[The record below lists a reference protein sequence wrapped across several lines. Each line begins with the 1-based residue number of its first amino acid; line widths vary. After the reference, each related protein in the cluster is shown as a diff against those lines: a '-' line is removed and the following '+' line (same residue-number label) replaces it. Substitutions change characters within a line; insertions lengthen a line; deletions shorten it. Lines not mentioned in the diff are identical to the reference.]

1 MEKKNN
7 RILSVDVL
15 RGFDMFWLIGGAGL
29 AMAFFKLFPA
39 ELRDVLLPQFEH
51 VEWEG
56 FHFYD
61 LIFPLFEFVMGMSIV
76 FSLSKIVT
84 KSDKKAAYKRIF
96 KRVVILYLLGII
108 YYGGLGNVWPEIRLV
123 GVLPRLAFTYGI
135 AAVLFLNTNLRG
147 LIITA
152 VSILVG
158 YWILFSFV
166 PVPGV
171 GHPSVSPDAHWSKY
185 IDELF
190 LPGLTRDGTWD
201 NCGILGTF
209 PAVVNVLFGIFASL
223 ILIEKKITDKKRV
236 LYLIGGGLILV
247 ISGYLWSFQLPII
260 KKIWTPT
267 YVFVSGGY
275 SFMLMGLFYWIIDVL
290 HFKKWT
296 LMFVWIGV
304 NPITIYMLTNIFSFQ
319 GLARRFVGGNIA
331 MFVGDEFSP
340 LLLKTASI
348 ALVLL
353 LLRFMFNKKIFIKV

>member
-1 MEKKNN
+1 M
-7 RILSVDVL
+7 
-15 RGFDMFWLIGGAGL
+15 
-29 AMAFFKLFPA
+29 
-39 ELRDVLLPQFEH
+39 RDVLLPQFEH
-51 VEWEG
+51 VAWEG

-84 KSDKKAAYKRIF
+84 KSDKKAAYKRIL
-96 KRVVILYLLGII
+96 KRVIKLYLLGII

-135 AAVLFLNTNLRG
+135 AAVLFLNMNLRG

-152 VSILVG
+152 ITILIG
-158 YWILFSFV
+158 YWILLSFV

-171 GHPSVSPDAHWSKY
+171 GVPSVSPDAHWAKY
-185 IDELF
+185 IDEHL
-190 LPGLTRDGTWD
+190 LPGMMHDGTWD

-209 PAVVNVLFGIFASL
+209 PAIVNVLFGIFASL
-223 ILIEKKITDKKRV
+223 ILIGKKITDKKRV
-236 LYLIGGGLILV
+236 LYLVGGGGLLV
-247 ISGYLWSFQLPII
+247 IIGYLWSFQLPII

-267 YVFVSGGY
+267 YVLVSGGY
-275 SFMLMGLFYWIIDVL
+275 SFMLMGLFYWIIDIL

-319 GLARRFVGGNIA
+319 GLARRFVGGNVA
-331 MFVGDEFSP
+331 MFVGDELSP
-340 LLLKTASI
+340 LLLKTVSI
-348 ALVLL
+348 ALALL
-353 LLRFMFNKKIFIKV
+353 LLRFMYNKKIFIKV

>member
-1 MEKKNN
+1 MEKKNS

-29 AMAFFKLFPA
+29 AIAFVKLFPT
-39 ELRDVLLPQFEH
+39 ELSDILIPQFEH

-76 FSLSKIVT
+76 FSLSKIIT

-108 YYGGLGNVWPEIRLV
+108 YYGGLANVWPEIRLV

-185 IDELF
+185 IDEHF
-190 LPGLTRDGTWD
+190 LPGMMHDGTWD

-223 ILIEKKITDKKRV
+223 ILIEKKLTDKKKV
-236 LYLIGGGLILV
+236 LYLVGGGLVLV
-247 ISGYLWSFQLPII
+247 ISGYLWSYQLPII

-275 SFMLMGLFYWIIDVL
+275 SFLLMGLFYWIIDVL
-290 HFKKWT
+290 HFNKWT

-304 NPITIYMLTNIFSFQ
+304 NPIMIYMLTKIFSFQ
-319 GLARRFVGGNIA
+319 ELARRFVGGNIE
-331 MFVGDEFSP
+331 MFVGDEFYP
-340 LLLKTASI
+340 LLLKTTSI
-348 ALVLL
+348 VLALL
-353 LLRFMFNKKIFIKV
+353 LLRFMYNKKIFIKV

>member
-7 RILSVDVL
+7 RMLSVDVL

-29 AMAFFKLFPA
+29 AISFFNLFPA
-39 ELRDVLLPQFEH
+39 GIRDVFVSQFEH

-76 FSLSKIVT
+76 FSLSRIVT
-84 KSDKKAAYKRIF
+84 SSDKKVAYKRIF

-135 AAVLFLNTNLRG
+135 ASVLFLNLNLRG
-147 LIITA
+147 LVITA
-152 VSILVG
+152 VSILAG
-158 YWILFSFV
+158 YWILLSFV
-166 PVPGV
+166 PVPGIGV
-171 GHPSVSPDAHWSKY
+171 PSVSPDAHWPKY
-185 IDELF
+185 IDEHF
-190 LPGLTRDGTWD
+190 LPGLMHDGAWD

-223 ILIEKKITDKKRV
+223 ILTEKTITDKKKA

-247 ISGYLWSFQLPII
+247 AGGYLWSFQLPII
-260 KKIWTPT
+260 KKIWTPS
-267 YVFVSGGY
+267 YVLVSGGY
-275 SFMLMGLFYWIIDVL
+275 SFILMGLFYWIIDIL

-296 LMFVWIGV
+296 LIFVWIGV
-304 NPITIYMLTNIFSFQ
+304 NPITIYMLTNIFSFH
-319 GLARRFVGGNIA
+319 GLARRFVGGNIEILA
-331 MFVGDEFSP
+331 GEKFFP
-340 LLLKTASI
+340 LLLNTAAI
-348 ALVLL
+348 TLALL
-353 LLRFMFNKKIFIKV
+353 LLRFMYNRKIFIKV